1 MNQPDHAALM
11 KVTKARTAL
20 LIEQPF
26 FGTLAMRLKLVPDNR
41 PENPTLY
48 VDGKVIGYNEKFV
61 NGLSHPLAMSAM
73 AHEVMHCVLDHVG
86 EEARGKGLDH
96 DKFNRAGDYVIN
108 AMLKSAGMTI
118 GDGWLYDAAF
128 NGMTTEQV
136 YKLLP
141 DTPKSGGGGGPGPG
155 QPGGSLDQVRAGT
168 KDPAMAQQQA
178 TDWKVAAVQS
188 ANAAAAVGKLHGD
201 LNRFVEGLMENK
213 VDWRDQLRRF
223 VQQSSKD
230 DYSWARPSRKMLAA
244 GYYLP
249 GLHSEAMGPIVIAS
263 DESGSVS
270 DKILAAFS
278 AEISA
283 IRQDMRPSKVTVAH
297 FAVNVGAVDEFLPD
311 DSFELVR
318 KCDGGTDFR
327 PVMQFAEELAEKP
340 ICMIYLTDLY
350 GPFPKDPP
358 PFPVLWV
365 CINKQVAP
373 FGETI
378 HIDID

>member
-1 MNQPDHAALM
+1 MNQPDQAALM
-11 KVTKARTAL
+11 KMTKARTAL

-26 FGTLAMRLKLVPDNR
+26 FGTLAMRLKLVVDNT
-41 PENPTLY
+41 EKNPTLY

-61 NGLSHPLAMSAM
+61 NGLSHPVAMSAIG
-73 AHEVMHCVLDHVG
+73 HEVMHCVLDHVG
-86 EEARGKGLDH
+86 EEARGKNLDP

-108 AMLKSAGMTI
+108 AMLKSAGMTL
-118 GDGWLYDAAF
+118 GDGWLYDAQFA
-128 NGMTTEQV
+128 GMTTEQV
-136 YKLLP
+136 YRLLP
-141 DTPKSGGGGGPGPG
+141 DSPPNGGGGAG
-155 QPGGSLDQVRAGT
+155 QPGGPLDQVRSGA
-168 KDPAMAQQQA
+168 KDPAMAQQAA
-178 TDWKVAAVQS
+178 TDWKVAAVQA
-188 ANAAAAVGKLHGD
+188 ANAANAVGKLHGD
-201 LNRFVEGLMENK
+201 LERFVEKLNENK
-213 VDWRDQLRRF
+213 VDWRDVLRRF
-223 VQQSSKD
+223 VQQSAKD
-230 DYSWARPSRKMLAA
+230 DYSWARPNRKMLAA

-249 GLHSEAMGPIVIAS
+249 GLHSEAMGPIVVAP

-270 DKILAAFS
+270 DKILAAFA
-278 AEISA
+278 AEVDA

-297 FAVNVGAVDEFLPD
+297 FAVQVGAVEEFGPD
-311 DSFELVR
+311 DHFELTR

-327 PVMQFAEELAEKP
+327 PVMEFAEGLVEKP

-373 FGETI
+373 FGETV

>member
-1 MNQPDHAALM
+1 MNAALM
-11 KVTKARTAL
+11 KMTKARTAL

-26 FGTLAMRLKLVPDNR
+26 FGTLAMRLKLVVDNS
-41 PENPTLY
+41 PKCPTLY

-61 NGLSHPLAMSAM
+61 EGLPHPVVMSAIG
-73 AHEVMHCVLDHVG
+73 HEVMHCVLDHVG
-86 EEARGKGLDH
+86 EESRGRALDP

-118 GDGWLYDAAF
+118 GDGWLYDPAF
-128 NGMTTEQV
+128 AGMTTEQV

-141 DTPKSGGGGGPGPG
+141 DMPGGGGAG
-155 QPGGSLDQVRAGT
+155 QPGGPLDQVRSGP
-168 KDPAMAQQQA
+168 KDPAMAQQAA
-178 TDWKVAAVQS
+178 TDWKVASIQA

-201 LNRFVEGLMENK
+201 LERFVDKMKENK
-213 VDWRDQLRRF
+213 VDWREQLRRF
-223 VQQSSKD
+223 MLNVSKD
-230 DYSWARPSRKMLAA
+230 DYSWARPNRKMLAA

-249 GLHSEAMGPIVIAS
+249 GLHNESMGPIYVAP
-263 DESGSVS
+263 DESGSVA
-270 DKILAAFS
+270 DKILAAFG
-278 AEISA
+278 AEIEA
-283 IRQDMRPSKVTVAH
+283 IRQDMRPSKVTVGH

-311 DSFELVR
+311 DDFALVR
-318 KCDGGTDFR
+318 KCNGGTDFR
-327 PVMQFAEELAEKP
+327 PVMEHAESLAEKP